1 MVSSPVIPHP
11 MLRSLIT
18 SMMMILL
25 ILSFLVS
32 FSFLSIPELSPR
44 ILSQADNNAITKHPA
59 DQNQSSIFVHAIQSS
74 NNSTVLLQLLA
85 NRFENRINEAA
96 SLLELTSKLPQVR
109 NTQHVSSIGEE
120 FMGIP
125 KNLDLEK
132 RKIAQYIL
140 KQDKNIDSIFFLTPN
155 GDIYIG
161 EPFSDQQQ
169 LPRLNF
175 ADRDWYK
182 GVTILHDTYISA
194 VFLSAAIHIPA
205 VAIAVPVYAD
215 NTGNDDD
222 DDDDD
227 ASISSP
233 ILGYWVGIVN
243 LNRVKED
250 IATTTLDF
258 VSSNS
263 SQILLI
269 VDHNGTEVLGIKNSD
284 VHYTSPSTS
293 STPKNQELKSFANLE
308 SVKNALNGK
317 SGSTVEVID
326 SSKATIYYYPVEVL
340 HHTWAVLLILPSQ
353 L

>member
-1 MVSSPVIPHP
+1 MVSSPDIPHP

-44 ILSQADNNAITKHPA
+44 ILSQADNNAITKRPA
-59 DQNQSSIFVHAIQSS
+59 DQNQSSIFVHAIQNN

-109 NTQHVSSIGEE
+109 NTQHVSSISEE

-125 KNLDLEK
+125 ENLDLEK

-140 KQDKNIDSIFFLTPN
+140 KQDKNIDSIFFLTPK

-222 DDDDD
+222 

-243 LNRVKED
+243 LNKVKED

-263 SQILLI
+263 SQTLLI
-269 VDHNGTEVLGIKNSD
+269 VDHNGTQVLGIKNSD
-284 VHYTSPSTS
+284 AHYNSPSS
-293 STPKNQELKSFANLE
+293 SSSPKNQELKSFANLE

-317 SGSTVEVID
+317 SGSTLEVVN
-326 SSKATIYYYPVEVL
+326 SSKATIYYYPVKVP
-340 HHTWAVLLILPSQ
+340 HHTWAALLILPSQ
-353 L
+353 P

>member
-1 MVSSPVIPHP
+1 MVSRPDIPHP
-11 MLRSLIT
+11 MPRSLIT

-32 FSFLSIPELSPR
+32 FSFLSIPELSPS
-44 ILSQADNNAITKHPA
+44 ILLSQADNNAITKRPA
-59 DQNQSSIFVHAIQSS
+59 DQNQSSIFVHAIQNR

-109 NTQHVSSIGEE
+109 NTQHVSSISEE

-125 KNLDLEK
+125 ENLDLEK

-140 KQDKNIDSIFFLTPN
+140 KQDKNIDSIFFLTPK
-155 GDIYIG
+155 GDVYIG

-222 DDDDD
+222 

-250 IATTTLDF
+250 IATTTPDL

-263 SQILLI
+263 SHILLI

-284 VHYTSPSTS
+284 AHNNSPLS
-293 STPKNQELKSFANLE
+293 SSSPKNQELKSFANLE

-317 SGSTVEVID
+317 SGSTVEVVN
-326 SSKATIYYYPVEVL
+326 SSKATIYYYPVKVP
-340 HHTWAVLLILPSQ
+340 HHTWAALLILPS
-353 L
+353 

>member
-1 MVSSPVIPHP
+1 MVSSPDIPHP
-11 MLRSLIT
+11 MPRSLIT

-44 ILSQADNNAITKHPA
+44 ILLSQADNNAITKRPA
-59 DQNQSSIFVHAIQSS
+59 DQNQSSIFVHAIQNR

-109 NTQHVSSIGEE
+109 NTQHVSSISEE

-125 KNLDLEK
+125 ENLDLEK

-140 KQDKNIDSIFFLTPN
+140 KQDKNIDSIFFLTPK

-222 DDDDD
+222 

-284 VHYTSPSTS
+284 AHYNSPSS
-293 STPKNQELKSFANLE
+293 SSSPKNQELKSFANLE

-326 SSKATIYYYPVEVL
+326 SSKATIYYYPVKVP
-340 HHTWAVLLILPSQ
+340 HHTWAALLILPSQ
-353 L
+353 P

>member
-1 MVSSPVIPHP
+1 MVSSPDIPHP

-25 ILSFLVS
+25 IFSFLVS
-32 FSFLSIPELSPR
+32 FSFLSIPELLPR
-44 ILSQADNNAITKHPA
+44 ILSQADNNAITKRPA
-59 DQNQSSIFVHAIQSS
+59 DQNQSSIFVHAIQNN

-109 NTQHVSSIGEE
+109 NTQHVSSISEE

-125 KNLDLEK
+125 ENLDLEK

-140 KQDKNIDSIFFLTPN
+140 KQDKNIDSIFFLTPK

-222 DDDDD
+222 
-227 ASISSP
+227 ASISSPP

-243 LNRVKED
+243 LNKVKED

-263 SQILLI
+263 SQTLLI
-269 VDHNGTEVLGIKNSD
+269 VDHNGTQVLGIKNSD
-284 VHYTSPSTS
+284 AHYNSPSS
-293 STPKNQELKSFANLE
+293 SSSPKNQELKSFANLE

-326 SSKATIYYYPVEVL
+326 SSKATIYYYPVKVP
-340 HHTWAVLLILPSQ
+340 HHTWAALLILPS
-353 L
+353 

>member
-1 MVSSPVIPHP
+1 
-11 MLRSLIT
+11 
-18 SMMMILL
+18 
-25 ILSFLVS
+25 
-32 FSFLSIPELSPR
+32 
-44 ILSQADNNAITKHPA
+44 
-59 DQNQSSIFVHAIQSS
+59 
-74 NNSTVLLQLLA
+74 LLA

-109 NTQHVSSIGEE
+109 NTQHVSSISEE

-125 KNLDLEK
+125 ENLDLEK
-132 RKIAQYIL
+132 RKIAQDIL
-140 KQDKNIDSIFFLTPN
+140 KQDKNIDMIFFLTPK

-222 DDDDD
+222 

-243 LNRVKED
+243 LNKVKED

-269 VDHNGTEVLGIKNSD
+269 VDHNGTEVLSIKNSD
-284 VHYTSPSTS
+284 VHYTSPSSS

-317 SGSTVEVID
+317 SGLTVEVID

>member
-1 MVSSPVIPHP
+1 MVSSPDIPHP
-11 MLRSLIT
+11 MPRSLIT

-44 ILSQADNNAITKHPA
+44 ILSQADNNAITKRPA
-59 DQNQSSIFVHAIQSS
+59 DQNQSSIFVHTIQNR

-109 NTQHVSSIGEE
+109 NTQHVSSISEE

-125 KNLDLEK
+125 ENLDLEK

-140 KQDKNIDSIFFLTPN
+140 KQDKNIDSIFFLTPK

-205 VAIAVPVYAD
+205 VAIAVPVYTD
-215 NTGNDDD
+215 NTGN
-222 DDDDD
+222 DDD

-243 LNRVKED
+243 PNRVKED
-250 IATTTLDF
+250 IATTTPDF

-263 SQILLI
+263 SQTLLI

-284 VHYTSPSTS
+284 AHYNSPSSS

-317 SGSTVEVID
+317 SGSTVEVVN
-326 SSKATIYYYPVEVL
+326 SSKATIYYYPVKVP
-340 HHTWAVLLILPSQ
+340 HHTWAALLILPSQ
-353 L
+353 P

>member
-1 MVSSPVIPHP
+1 MVSSPDIPHP
-11 MLRSLIT
+11 MPRSLIT
-18 SMMMILL
+18 SMMMILI

-44 ILSQADNNAITKHPA
+44 ILLSQADNNAITKRPA
-59 DQNQSSIFVHAIQSS
+59 DQNQSSIFVHAIQNN

-109 NTQHVSSIGEE
+109 NTQHVSSISEE

-125 KNLDLEK
+125 ENLDLEK

-140 KQDKNIDSIFFLTPN
+140 KQDKNIDSIFFLTPK

-222 DDDDD
+222 

-250 IATTTLDF
+250 IATTTPDF

-263 SQILLI
+263 SQTSLI
-269 VDHNGTEVLGIKNSD
+269 VDHNGTQVLGIKNSD
-284 VHYTSPSTS
+284 AHNNSPSS
-293 STPKNQELKSFANLE
+293 SSSPKNQELKSFANLE

-317 SGSTVEVID
+317 SGSTVEVVN
-326 SSKATIYYYPVEVL
+326 SSKATIYYYPVKVP
-340 HHTWAVLLILPSQ
+340 HHTWAALLILPSQ
-353 L
+353 P

>member
-1 MVSSPVIPHP
+1 MVSSPDIPHP

-25 ILSFLVS
+25 IFSFLVS
-32 FSFLSIPELSPR
+32 FSFLSIPELLPR
-44 ILSQADNNAITKHPA
+44 ILSQADNNAITKRPA
-59 DQNQSSIFVHAIQSS
+59 DQNQSSIFVHAIQNN

-109 NTQHVSSIGEE
+109 NTQHVSSISEE

-125 KNLDLEK
+125 ENLDLEK

-140 KQDKNIDSIFFLTPN
+140 KQDKNIDSIFFLTPK

-222 DDDDD
+222 

-243 LNRVKED
+243 LNKVKED

-263 SQILLI
+263 SQTSLI
-269 VDHNGTEVLGIKNSD
+269 VDHNGTQVLGIKNSD
-284 VHYTSPSTS
+284 AHYNSPSS
-293 STPKNQELKSFANLE
+293 SSSPKNQELKSFANLE

-326 SSKATIYYYPVEVL
+326 SSKATIYYYPVKVP
-340 HHTWAVLLILPSQ
+340 HHTWAALLILPSQ
-353 L
+353 P

>member
-1 MVSSPVIPHP
+1 MVSSPDIPHP

-44 ILSQADNNAITKHPA
+44 ILSQAENHAITKRPA
-59 DQNQSSIFVHAIQSS
+59 DQNQSSIFVHAIQAS

-109 NTQHVSSIGEE
+109 NTQHVSSISEE

-125 KNLDLEK
+125 ENLDLEK

-140 KQDKNIDSIFFLTPN
+140 KQDKNIDSIFFLTPK

-182 GVTILHDTYISA
+182 GVTILHDTYLSA

-205 VAIAVPVYAD
+205 VAIAVPVYVD
-215 NTGNDDD
+215 NTEN

-263 SQILLI
+263 SQTLLI

-284 VHYTSPSTS
+284 VHYTSPSSS

-326 SSKATIYYYPVEVL
+326 SNKATIYYYPVEVL

>member
-1 MVSSPVIPHP
+1 MVSSPDIPHP
-11 MLRSLIT
+11 MPRSLIT

-32 FSFLSIPELSPR
+32 FSFLSIPELSLR
-44 ILSQADNNAITKHPA
+44 ILSQADNNAITKRPA
-59 DQNQSSIFVHAIQSS
+59 DQNQSSIFVHAIQNS

-109 NTQHVSSIGEE
+109 NTQHVSSISEE

-125 KNLDLEK
+125 ENLDLEK

-140 KQDKNIDSIFFLTPN
+140 KQDKNIDSIFFLTPK

-222 DDDDD
+222 

-243 LNRVKED
+243 LNKVKED

-263 SQILLI
+263 SQTLLI
-269 VDHNGTEVLGIKNSD
+269 VDHNGTQVLGIKNSD
-284 VHYTSPSTS
+284 AHYNSPSS
-293 STPKNQELKSFANLE
+293 SSSPKNQELKSFANLE
-308 SVKNALNGK
+308 SVKNALNGR

-326 SSKATIYYYPVEVL
+326 SSKATIYYYPVKVP
-340 HHTWAVLLILPSQ
+340 HHTWAALLILPSQ
-353 L
+353 P

>member
-1 MVSSPVIPHP
+1 MVSSPDIPHP
-11 MLRSLIT
+11 MPRSRIT

-44 ILSQADNNAITKHPA
+44 ILSQADNNAITKRPA
-59 DQNQSSIFVHAIQSS
+59 DQNQSSIFVHTIQNR

-109 NTQHVSSIGEE
+109 NTQHVSSISEE

-125 KNLDLEK
+125 ENLDLEK

-140 KQDKNIDSIFFLTPN
+140 KQDKNIDSIFFLTPK

-205 VAIAVPVYAD
+205 VAIAVPVYTD
-215 NTGNDDD
+215 NTGN
-222 DDDDD
+222 DDD

-250 IATTTLDF
+250 IATTTPDF

-263 SQILLI
+263 SQTLLI

-284 VHYTSPSTS
+284 AHYNSPSSS

-317 SGSTVEVID
+317 SGSTVEVVN
-326 SSKATIYYYPVEVL
+326 SSKATIYYYPVKVP
-340 HHTWAVLLILPSQ
+340 HHTWAALLILPS
-353 L
+353 

>member
-1 MVSSPVIPHP
+1 MVSSPDIPHP
-11 MLRSLIT
+11 MPRSRIT

-44 ILSQADNNAITKHPA
+44 ILSQADNNAITKRPA
-59 DQNQSSIFVHAIQSS
+59 DQNQSSIFVHTIQNR

-109 NTQHVSSIGEE
+109 NTQHVSSISEE

-125 KNLDLEK
+125 ENLDLEK

-140 KQDKNIDSIFFLTPN
+140 KQDKNIDSIFFLTPK

-205 VAIAVPVYAD
+205 VAIAVPVYTD
-215 NTGNDDD
+215 NTGN
-222 DDDDD
+222 DDD

-250 IATTTLDF
+250 IATTTPDF

-263 SQILLI
+263 SQTLLI

-284 VHYTSPSTS
+284 AHYNSPSSS

-317 SGSTVEVID
+317 SGSTVEVVN
-326 SSKATIYYYPVEVL
+326 SSKATIYYYPVKVP
-340 HHTWAVLLILPSQ
+340 HHTWAALLILPSQ
-353 L
+353 P

>member
-1 MVSSPVIPHP
+1 MVSSPDIPHP

-222 DDDDD
+222 DDD

>member
-1 MVSSPVIPHP
+1 MVSSLDIPHP
-11 MLRSLIT
+11 MLRSIIT

-25 ILSFLVS
+25 ILSFLIS
-32 FSFLSIPELSPR
+32 FSFLSIAELSPR
-44 ILSQADNNAITKHPA
+44 ILSQAYNNAITKHPA

-74 NNSTVLLQLLA
+74 NNSTVLLELLA
-85 NRFENRINEAA
+85 NRFENRINQAA

-109 NTQHVSSIGEE
+109 NTQHVSSISEE

-125 KNLDLEK
+125 ENLDLEK

-140 KQDKNIDSIFFLTPN
+140 KQDKNIDSIFFLTPK

-182 GVTILHDTYISA
+182 GVTILHDTYLSA

-222 DDDDD
+222 DDS
-227 ASISSP
+227 SISSP

-284 VHYTSPSTS
+284 VHYTSPSSS

-326 SSKATIYYYPVEVL
+326 SSKATIYYHPVEVL

>member
-222 DDDDD
+222 DDD

-326 SSKATIYYYPVEVL
+326 SSKATIYYYPVEML

>member
-1 MVSSPVIPHP
+1 MVSSPDILHP

-32 FSFLSIPELSPR
+32 FSFLSIPELSPG

-109 NTQHVSSIGEE
+109 NTQHISSISEE

-125 KNLDLEK
+125 ENLDLEK
-132 RKIAQYIL
+132 RKIAQDIL
-140 KQDKNIDSIFFLTPN
+140 KQDKNIDSIFFLTPK

-222 DDDDD
+222 

-243 LNRVKED
+243 LNKVKED

-263 SQILLI
+263 SQILSI
-269 VDHNGTEVLGIKNSD
+269 VDHNGTEVLSIKNSD
-284 VHYTSPSTS
+284 VHYTSPSSS

-317 SGSTVEVID
+317 SGSTVEVVN
-326 SSKATIYYYPVEVL
+326 SSKATIYYYPVKVP
-340 HHTWAVLLILPSQ
+340 HHTWAALLILPSQ
-353 L
+353 P

>member
-1 MVSSPVIPHP
+1 MVSNPDIPHP

-18 SMMMILL
+18 SMMILL
-25 ILSFLVS
+25 ILSFLIS

-44 ILSQADNNAITKHPA
+44 ILSEADNNTIIKGPA

-74 NNSTVLLQLLA
+74 NNSKVLLQLLA
-85 NRFENRINEAA
+85 NSFENRINEAA

-109 NTQHVSSIGEE
+109 NTQHISSISEE

-125 KNLDLEK
+125 ENLDLEK

-140 KQDKNIDSIFFLTPN
+140 KQDKNIASIFFLTPK

-182 GVTILHDTYISA
+182 GVTILHDTYLSA
-194 VFLSAAIHIPA
+194 VFLSPAIYIPA

-215 NTGNDDD
+215 NTGNHDDD
-222 DDDDD
+222 E
-227 ASISSP
+227 SFISSP

-258 VSSNS
+258 VNSNS

-269 VDHNGTEVLGIKNSD
+269 VDHNGTEVLDIKNSD
-284 VHYTSPSTS
+284 VYYTSPSS
-293 STPKNQELKSFANLE
+293 SSSPKTQELKSFANLE

-317 SGSTVEVID
+317 SDSIVEVID

-340 HHTWAVLLILPSQ
+340 HQTWAVLLILPFQ
-353 L
+353 P

>member
-1 MVSSPVIPHP
+1 MVSSPDIPHP

-32 FSFLSIPELSPR
+32 FSFLSIPELYPR
-44 ILSQADNNAITKHPA
+44 ILSQADNNAITKRPA
-59 DQNQSSIFVHAIQSS
+59 DQNQSSIFVHAIQNS

-109 NTQHVSSIGEE
+109 NTQHVSSISEE

-125 KNLDLEK
+125 ENLDLEK

-140 KQDKNIDSIFFLTPN
+140 KQDKNIDSIFFLTPK

-194 VFLSAAIHIPA
+194 VFLSVAIHIPA

-222 DDDDD
+222 

-243 LNRVKED
+243 LIRVKED
-250 IATTTLDF
+250 IATTTPDF

-263 SQILLI
+263 SQTLLI

-284 VHYTSPSTS
+284 AHYNSPSSS
-293 STPKNQELKSFANLE
+293 STPKNLELKSFANLE

-317 SGSTVEVID
+317 SGSTVEVVN
-326 SSKATIYYYPVEVL
+326 SSKATIYYYPVKVP
-340 HHTWAVLLILPSQ
+340 HHTWAALLILPS
-353 L
+353 

>member
-1 MVSSPVIPHP
+1 MVSSPDILHP

-32 FSFLSIPELSPR
+32 FSFLSIPELSPG

-109 NTQHVSSIGEE
+109 NTQHVSSISEE

-125 KNLDLEK
+125 ENLDLEK
-132 RKIAQYIL
+132 RKIAQDIL
-140 KQDKNIDSIFFLTPN
+140 KQDKNIDSIFFLTPK

-222 DDDDD
+222 

-243 LNRVKED
+243 LNKVKED

-269 VDHNGTEVLGIKNSD
+269 VDHNGTEVLSIKNSD
-284 VHYTSPSTS
+284 VHYTSPSSS

>member
-1 MVSSPVIPHP
+1 MVSSPDIPHP
-11 MLRSLIT
+11 MPRSLIT
-18 SMMMILL
+18 PMMMILL

-32 FSFLSIPELSPR
+32 FSFPSIPELSPR
-44 ILSQADNNAITKHPA
+44 ILSQADNNAITKRPA
-59 DQNQSSIFVHAIQSS
+59 DQNQSSIFVHAIQNR

-109 NTQHVSSIGEE
+109 NTQHVSSISEE

-125 KNLDLEK
+125 ENLDLEK

-140 KQDKNIDSIFFLTPN
+140 KQDKNIDSIFFLTPK

-161 EPFSDQQQ
+161 EPFSDQLQ

-222 DDDDD
+222 
-227 ASISSP
+227 AYISSP

-243 LNRVKED
+243 PNRVKED
-250 IATTTLDF
+250 IATTTPDF

-263 SQILLI
+263 SQTLLI

-284 VHYTSPSTS
+284 AHYNSPSSS

-317 SGSTVEVID
+317 SGSTVEVVN
-326 SSKATIYYYPVEVL
+326 SSKATIYYYPVKVP
-340 HHTWAVLLILPSQ
+340 HHTWAALLILPSQ
-353 L
+353 P

>member
-1 MVSSPVIPHP
+1 MVSSPDIPHP
-11 MLRSLIT
+11 MPRSLIT
-18 SMMMILL
+18 SMMMILI

-44 ILSQADNNAITKHPA
+44 ILSQADNNAITKRPA
-59 DQNQSSIFVHAIQSS
+59 DQNQSSIFVHAIQNR

-96 SLLELTSKLPQVR
+96 SLLDLTSKLPQVR
-109 NTQHVSSIGEE
+109 NTQHVSSISEE

-125 KNLDLEK
+125 ENLDLEK

-140 KQDKNIDSIFFLTPN
+140 KQDKNIDSIFFLTPK

-222 DDDDD
+222 

-250 IATTTLDF
+250 IATTTPGF
-258 VSSNS
+258 VSSNN
-263 SQILLI
+263 SQTLLI

-284 VHYTSPSTS
+284 AHYNSPSSS

-317 SGSTVEVID
+317 SGSTVEVVN
-326 SSKATIYYYPVEVL
+326 SSKATIYYYPVKVP
-340 HHTWAVLLILPSQ
+340 HHTWAALLILPSQ
-353 L
+353 P

>member
-1 MVSSPVIPHP
+1 MVSSPDIPHP

-18 SMMMILL
+18 SMMMIILL
-25 ILSFLVS
+25 ILSFLIS

-44 ILSQADNNAITKHPA
+44 ILSEADNNTISKGPA

-85 NRFENRINEAA
+85 NSFENKINEAA

-109 NTQHVSSIGEE
+109 NTQHIGSISEE

-125 KNLDLEK
+125 ENLDLEK
-132 RKIAQYIL
+132 RKIAQDIL
-140 KQDKNIDSIFFLTPN
+140 KQDKNIASIFFLTPK

-182 GVTILHDTYISA
+182 GVTILYDTYLSA

-215 NTGNDDD
+215 NTGNHDDE
-222 DDDDD
+222 
-227 ASISSP
+227 SFISSP

-258 VSSNS
+258 VNSNS

-269 VDHNGTEVLGIKNSD
+269 VDHNGTEVLDIKNSD
-284 VHYTSPSTS
+284 VYYTSPSS
-293 STPKNQELKSFANLE
+293 SSSPKTQELKSFANLE

-317 SGSTVEVID
+317 SGSIVEVID

-340 HHTWAVLLILPSQ
+340 HQTWAVLLILPFQ
-353 L
+353 P

>member
-1 MVSSPVIPHP
+1 MVSSPDIPHP

-32 FSFLSIPELSPR
+32 FSFLSIPELSPG

-109 NTQHVSSIGEE
+109 NTQHVSSISEE

-125 KNLDLEK
+125 ENLDLEK
-132 RKIAQYIL
+132 RKIAQDIL
-140 KQDKNIDSIFFLTPN
+140 KQDKNIDSIFFLTPK

-222 DDDDD
+222 

-243 LNRVKED
+243 LNKVKED

-269 VDHNGTEVLGIKNSD
+269 VDHNGTEVLSIKNSD
-284 VHYTSPSTS
+284 VHYTSPSSS

-317 SGSTVEVID
+317 SGLTVEVID

>member
-1 MVSSPVIPHP
+1 MVSSPDIPHP

-32 FSFLSIPELSPR
+32 FSFLSISELSPR
-44 ILSQADNNAITKHPA
+44 ILSQVDNNTITKRPA

-109 NTQHVSSIGEE
+109 NTQHISSISEE

-125 KNLDLEK
+125 ENLDLEK

-140 KQDKNIDSIFFLTPN
+140 KQDKNIDSIFFLTPK
-155 GDIYIG
+155 GDMYIG

-222 DDDDD
+222 TA

-233 ILGYWVGIVN
+233 IIGYWVGIVN

-284 VHYTSPSTS
+284 VHYTSPSSS

-326 SSKATIYYYPVEVL
+326 SSKATIYYYPVEVP

>member
-1 MVSSPVIPHP
+1 MVSSPDIPHP
-11 MLRSLIT
+11 MPRSLIT

-25 ILSFLVS
+25 ILSFLIS
-32 FSFLSIPELSPR
+32 FSFLSIPELYPR
-44 ILSQADNNAITKHPA
+44 ILSQADNNAITKRPA

-85 NRFENRINEAA
+85 NRFENRIKEAA

-109 NTQHVSSIGEE
+109 NTQHVSSISEE

-125 KNLDLEK
+125 ENLDLEK

-140 KQDKNIDSIFFLTPN
+140 KQDKNIDSIFFLTPK

-222 DDDDD
+222 

-250 IATTTLDF
+250 IATTTPDF

-263 SQILLI
+263 SQTLLI

-284 VHYTSPSTS
+284 VHYTSPSSS

-317 SGSTVEVID
+317 SGSTVKVVN
-326 SSKATIYYYPVEVL
+326 SSKATIYYYPVKVP
-340 HHTWAVLLILPSQ
+340 HHTWAALLILPSQ
-353 L
+353 P

>member
-1 MVSSPVIPHP
+1 MVSSPDILHP

-32 FSFLSIPELSPR
+32 FSFLSIPELSPG

-59 DQNQSSIFVHAIQSS
+59 DQNQSSIFVHAIQNN

-109 NTQHVSSIGEE
+109 NTQHISSISEE

-125 KNLDLEK
+125 ENLDLEK
-132 RKIAQYIL
+132 RKIAQDIL
-140 KQDKNIDSIFFLTPN
+140 KQDKNIDSIFFLTPK

-222 DDDDD
+222 

-243 LNRVKED
+243 LNKVKED

-263 SQILLI
+263 SQILSI
-269 VDHNGTEVLGIKNSD
+269 VDHNGTEVLSIKNSD
-284 VHYTSPSTS
+284 VHYTSPSSS

-317 SGSTVEVID
+317 SGSIVEVID
-326 SSKATIYYYPVEVL
+326 SSKATIYYYPVEVP

>member
-1 MVSSPVIPHP
+1 MVSSPDIPHP

-18 SMMMILL
+18 SKMMILL

-32 FSFLSIPELSPR
+32 FSFLSISELSPR
-44 ILSQADNNAITKHPA
+44 ILSQADNNAITKRPA
-59 DQNQSSIFVHAIQSS
+59 DQNQSSIFVHAIQNN

-109 NTQHVSSIGEE
+109 NTQHVSSISEE

-125 KNLDLEK
+125 ENLDLEK

-140 KQDKNIDSIFFLTPN
+140 KQDKNIDSIFFLTPK

-169 LPRLNF
+169 LPRLNY

-215 NTGNDDD
+215 NAGN
-222 DDDDD
+222 DDD

-243 LNRVKED
+243 LNKVKED

-263 SQILLI
+263 SQTSLI
-269 VDHNGTEVLGIKNSD
+269 VDHNGTEVLSIKNSD
-284 VHYTSPSTS
+284 VHYTSPSSS

-317 SGSTVEVID
+317 SGSTVEVVN
-326 SSKATIYYYPVEVL
+326 SSKATIYYYPVKVP
-340 HHTWAVLLILPSQ
+340 HHTWAALLILPSQ
-353 L
+353 P

>member
-1 MVSSPVIPHP
+1 MVSSPDIPHP
-11 MLRSLIT
+11 MPRSLIT

-44 ILSQADNNAITKHPA
+44 ILSQADNNAITKRPA
-59 DQNQSSIFVHAIQSS
+59 DQNQSSIFVHAIQNR

-109 NTQHVSSIGEE
+109 NTQHVSSISEE

-125 KNLDLEK
+125 ENLDLEK

-140 KQDKNIDSIFFLTPN
+140 KQGKNIDSIFFLTPK

-205 VAIAVPVYAD
+205 VAIAVPVYAY
-215 NTGNDDD
+215 NTGN
-222 DDDDD
+222 DDD

-243 LNRVKED
+243 LIRVKED
-250 IATTTLDF
+250 VATTTPDF

-263 SQILLI
+263 SQTLLI
-269 VDHNGTEVLGIKNSD
+269 VDHNGTEVLGIKNSAA
-284 VHYTSPSTS
+284 HNNS
-293 STPKNQELKSFANLE
+293 SLSSSSPKNQELKSFANLE

-317 SGSTVEVID
+317 SGSTVEVEN
-326 SSKATIYYYPVEVL
+326 SSKATIYYYPVKVP
-340 HHTWAVLLILPSQ
+340 HHTWAALLILPSQ
-353 L
+353 P

>member
-1 MVSSPVIPHP
+1 MVSSPDIPHH

-44 ILSQADNNAITKHPA
+44 ILSQADNNAITKRPA
-59 DQNQSSIFVHAIQSS
+59 DQNQSSIFVHAIQNN

-109 NTQHVSSIGEE
+109 NTQHVSSISEE

-125 KNLDLEK
+125 ENLDLEK

-140 KQDKNIDSIFFLTPN
+140 KQDKNIDSIFFLTPK

-222 DDDDD
+222 

-243 LNRVKED
+243 LNKVKED

-263 SQILLI
+263 SQTSLI
-269 VDHNGTEVLGIKNSD
+269 VDHNGTQVLGIKNSD
-284 VHYTSPSTS
+284 AHYNSPSS
-293 STPKNQELKSFANLE
+293 SSSPKNQELKSFANLE

-317 SGSTVEVID
+317 SGSTVEVVN
-326 SSKATIYYYPVEVL
+326 SSKATIYYYPVKVP
-340 HHTWAVLLILPSQ
+340 HHTWAALLILPSQ
-353 L
+353 P

>member
-1 MVSSPVIPHP
+1 MVSSPDIPHP

-44 ILSQADNNAITKHPA
+44 ILSQADNNAITKRPA

-109 NTQHVSSIGEE
+109 NTQHVSSISEE

-125 KNLDLEK
+125 ENLDLEK

-140 KQDKNIDSIFFLTPN
+140 KQDKNIDSIFFLTPK
-155 GDIYIG
+155 GDVYIG

-222 DDDDD
+222 

-243 LNRVKED
+243 LNKVKED

-263 SQILLI
+263 SQTSLI
-269 VDHNGTEVLGIKNSD
+269 VDHNGTQVLGIKNSD
-284 VHYTSPSTS
+284 AHYNSPSS
-293 STPKNQELKSFANLE
+293 SSSPKNQELKSFANLE

-317 SGSTVEVID
+317 SGSTVEVVN
-326 SSKATIYYYPVEVL
+326 SSKATIYYYPVKVP
-340 HHTWAVLLILPSQ
+340 HHTWAALLILPSQ
-353 L
+353 P

>member
-1 MVSSPVIPHP
+1 MVSSPDIPHP

-32 FSFLSIPELSPR
+32 FNFLSIAELSPR
-44 ILSQADNNAITKHPA
+44 ILSQADNNAITKRPA
-59 DQNQSSIFVHAIQSS
+59 DHNQSSIFVHAIQNN

-109 NTQHVSSIGEE
+109 NTQHVSSISEE

-125 KNLDLEK
+125 ENLDLEK

-140 KQDKNIDSIFFLTPN
+140 KQDKNIDSIFFLTPK

-215 NTGNDDD
+215 NAGN
-222 DDDDD
+222 DDD

-243 LNRVKED
+243 LNKVKED

-263 SQILLI
+263 SQTSLI
-269 VDHNGTEVLGIKNSD
+269 VDHNGTQVLGIKNSD
-284 VHYTSPSTS
+284 AHYNSPSS
-293 STPKNQELKSFANLE
+293 SSSPKNQELKSFANLE

-317 SGSTVEVID
+317 SGSTVEVVN
-326 SSKATIYYYPVEVL
+326 SSKATIYYYPVKVP
-340 HHTWAVLLILPSQ
+340 HHTWAALLILPSQ
-353 L
+353 P

>member
-1 MVSSPVIPHP
+1 MVSSPDIPHP

-25 ILSFLVS
+25 IFSFLVS
-32 FSFLSIPELSPR
+32 FSFLSISELSPR
-44 ILSQADNNAITKHPA
+44 ILSQVDNNTITKRPA

-109 NTQHVSSIGEE
+109 NTQHISSISEE

-125 KNLDLEK
+125 ENLDLEK

-140 KQDKNIDSIFFLTPN
+140 KQDKNIDSIFFLTPK

-222 DDDDD
+222 

-243 LNRVKED
+243 LNKVKED
-250 IATTTLDF
+250 IATTTPGF

-263 SQILLI
+263 SQTSLI

-284 VHYTSPSTS
+284 AHNNSPSS
-293 STPKNQELKSFANLE
+293 SSSPKNQELKSFANLE

-326 SSKATIYYYPVEVL
+326 SSKATIYYYPVKVP
-340 HHTWAVLLILPSQ
+340 HHTWAALLILPSQ
-353 L
+353 P

>member
-109 NTQHVSSIGEE
+109 NTQHVSSISEE

-125 KNLDLEK
+125 ENLDLEK

-215 NTGNDDD
+215 NTGND

>member
-1 MVSSPVIPHP
+1 MVSSPDIPHP

-32 FSFLSIPELSPR
+32 FNFLSIPELSPR
-44 ILSQADNNAITKHPA
+44 ILLSQADNNAITKRPA
-59 DQNQSSIFVHAIQSS
+59 DQNQSSIFVHAIQNN

-109 NTQHVSSIGEE
+109 NTQHVSSISEE

-125 KNLDLEK
+125 ENLDLEK

-140 KQDKNIDSIFFLTPN
+140 KQDKNIDSIFFLTPK
-155 GDIYIG
+155 GDVYIG

-222 DDDDD
+222 

-243 LNRVKED
+243 LNKVKED

-263 SQILLI
+263 SQTLLI
-269 VDHNGTEVLGIKNSD
+269 VDHNGTQVLGIKNSD
-284 VHYTSPSTS
+284 THYNSPSS
-293 STPKNQELKSFANLE
+293 SSSPKNQELKSFANLE

-317 SGSTVEVID
+317 SGSTVEVVN
-326 SSKATIYYYPVEVL
+326 SSKATIYYYPVKVP
-340 HHTWAVLLILPSQ
+340 HHTWAALLILPSQ
-353 L
+353 P

>member
-1 MVSSPVIPHP
+1 MVSSPDIPHP
-11 MLRSLIT
+11 MPRSLIT
-18 SMMMILL
+18 SMMMVLL

-44 ILSQADNNAITKHPA
+44 ILSQADNNAITKRPA
-59 DQNQSSIFVHAIQSS
+59 DQNQSSIFVHAIQNR

-109 NTQHVSSIGEE
+109 NTQHVSSISEE

-125 KNLDLEK
+125 ENLDLEK

-140 KQDKNIDSIFFLTPN
+140 KQDKNIDSIFFLTPK

-222 DDDDD
+222 

-250 IATTTLDF
+250 IATTTTPDF
-258 VSSNS
+258 VSSNT
-263 SQILLI
+263 SQTLLI

-284 VHYTSPSTS
+284 AHYNSPSSS

-317 SGSTVEVID
+317 SGSTVEVVNC
-326 SSKATIYYYPVEVL
+326 SKATIYYYPVKVP
-340 HHTWAVLLILPSQ
+340 HHTWAALLILPS
-353 L
+353 

>member
-1 MVSSPVIPHP
+1 MVSSPDIPHP

-25 ILSFLVS
+25 IFSFLVS
-32 FSFLSIPELSPR
+32 FSFLSIPELLPR
-44 ILSQADNNAITKHPA
+44 ILSQADNNAITKRPA
-59 DQNQSSIFVHAIQSS
+59 DQNQSSIFVHAIQNN

-109 NTQHVSSIGEE
+109 NTQHVSSISEE

-125 KNLDLEK
+125 ENLDLEK

-140 KQDKNIDSIFFLTPN
+140 KQDKNIDSIFFLTPK

-222 DDDDD
+222 

-243 LNRVKED
+243 LNKVKED

-263 SQILLI
+263 SQTLLI
-269 VDHNGTEVLGIKNSD
+269 VDHNGTQVLGIKNSD
-284 VHYTSPSTS
+284 AHYNSPSS
-293 STPKNQELKSFANLE
+293 SSSSKNQELKSFANLE

-326 SSKATIYYYPVEVL
+326 SSKATIYYYPVKVP
-340 HHTWAVLLILPSQ
+340 HHTWAALLILPSQ
-353 L
+353 P

>member
-1 MVSSPVIPHP
+1 MVSSPDIPHP

-25 ILSFLVS
+25 IFSFLVS
-32 FSFLSIPELSPR
+32 FSFLSIPELSPI
-44 ILSQADNNAITKHPA
+44 ILSQADNIAITKLPA
-59 DQNQSSIFVHAIQSS
+59 DQNQSSIFVHAIQNN

-109 NTQHVSSIGEE
+109 NTQHVSSISEE

-125 KNLDLEK
+125 ENLDLEK

-140 KQDKNIDSIFFLTPN
+140 KQDKNIDSIFFLTPK

-222 DDDDD
+222 

-243 LNRVKED
+243 LNKVKED

-263 SQILLI
+263 SQTLLI
-269 VDHNGTEVLGIKNSD
+269 VDHNGTQVLGIKNSD
-284 VHYTSPSTS
+284 AHYNSPSS
-293 STPKNQELKSFANLE
+293 SSSPKNQELKSFANLE

-326 SSKATIYYYPVEVL
+326 SSKATIYYYPVKVP
-340 HHTWAVLLILPSQ
+340 HHTWAALLILPSQ
-353 L
+353 P